1 MPATEAICQ
10 ADASSQ
16 AVLACPKSLRFSNLS
31 TSHFALIDSA
41 MTRGSF
47 CDTVR
52 RIFAK

>member
-1 MPATEAICQ
+1 MRLRK
-10 ADASSQ
+10 

-31 TSHFALIDSA
+31 ASHFAPIDSA

-47 CDTVR
+47 CDAIR